1 LRMNA
6 RSAGK
11 VGALRPKRGIGAQAV
26 PFGQV
31 LYDEFDILVLYEQW
45 RYMQGGGWTVK

>member
-1 LRMNA
+1 MNA
-6 RSAGK
+6 RSAEK
-11 VGALRPKRGIGAQAV
+11 VGTLSPQRDIDAQAV

-45 RYMQGGGWTVK
+45 KYMQGGGWAVK